1 MDRDAV
7 LWLAEHRTGPF
18 DAVCVALGFAGFAG
32 LAWIAIAPLVARR
45 ARVSVLPVLAAT
57 AACVW
62 TADLVTL
69 AIKVLVQR
77 PRPFEAVPGV
87 DALMG
92 ATVGASFPSGHAATS
107 AAGAILLA
115 LILPRAALALALLA
129 LAIGFSRV
137 YGGVHYPTDVLA
149 GAGIGAAVAAAT
161 AVLRA
166 RRWPSAGPRRR
177 RAGPRAG

>member
-69 AIKVLVQR
+69 AVKVLVQR